1 MDLSMSGLASGM
13 DWKTTVEQLAQV
25 ERAPQTQMRTAQN
38 KLQQINNAYGS
49 IKTQLS
55 VLQNRLNT
63 LQDGSLFDS
72 RSTSVGDSSIATA
85 TAAAATPL
93 GSYTFNFT
101 QLATSSTLRGAG
113 NIGARLSGTT
123 DVSGVVL
130 SSAGFSS
137 AATAGTFTVNGKQV
151 TVATSDT
158 LQSVFDK
165 ISTATGGDVTAS
177 YDPTT
182 DKIKLTGVSAIVLGS
197 AADTSNFLQ
206 IAKLNNNGTATTS
219 SSSSLG
225 SVKPTVN
232 LSSSNLTT
240 AVTNGASGS
249 GSFEVNGVSIS
260 FDATKDSLQNVLDRI
275 STSAA
280 GVTASYD
287 VINDR
292 VVLTNKTTG
301 DVGVSL
307 SDVSGNFLQATGLLG
322 GTLDRGKDLIYTI
335 NGGDP
340 ITSRSNTI
348 TSETSGI
355 TGLSVTALSK
365 SSTTVTVSADTAKIQ
380 TAISSF
386 VTEYSKLQSMIG
398 AQTASTTDSTGKV
411 TAGTLSNETEAD
423 SLARQLRGIVSK
435 ALDSSAST
443 FRRLEA
449 IGITANGNDD
459 TLTISDSE
467 ALSSALTT
475 NLAGVKNLFT
485 YTNDTHTN
493 EGLAVQLDNFIDGA
507 IGDNGWL
514 SKHQSN
520 LSKQITDFDTQ
531 IADQERYVQTVKA
544 RLTAGFIA
552 METAQQKANEQL
564 TYLSKTFS

>member
-72 RSTSVGDSSIATA
+72 RSTSVGDSTIATA

-101 QLATSSTLRGAG
+101 QLATSSTMRGTA
-113 NIGARLSGTT
+113 NIGAKLSSTT

-130 SSAGFSS
+130 GDAGFSS
-137 AATAGTFTVNGKQV
+137 TPTDGTFTVNGKQV
-151 TVATSDT
+151 TVATTDT
-158 LQSVFDK
+158 LKSVFDK
-165 ISTATGGDVTAS
+165 ISAATSGEVTAS

-182 DKIKLTGVSAIVLGS
+182 DKIKLTGTSTIVLGS

-206 IAKLNNNGTATTS
+206 IAKLNNNGTTTTS
-219 SSSSLG
+219 SSSALG

-232 LSSSNLTT
+232 LATSNLTT
-240 AVTNGASGS
+240 AVTNGASGT
-249 GSFEVNGVSIS
+249 GSFSVNGVSIS
-260 FDATKDSLQNVLDRI
+260 FDASKDSLQNVLDRI
-275 STSAA
+275 SSSAA

-292 VVLTNKTTG
+292 VQLINKTTG

-322 GTLDRGKDLIYTI
+322 GTLERGKDLIYTI

-355 TGLSVTALSK
+355 TGLSVTALTK

-398 AQTASTTDSTGKV
+398 SQTASTTDSTGKV

-435 ALDSSAST
+435 ALDSSVST

-475 NLAGVKNLFT
+475 NLAGVKSLFT
-485 YTNDTHTN
+485 HTNDAHTN

-507 IGDNGWL
+507 IGEDGWL
-514 SKHQSN
+514 NKHQSN